1 MQRSLSRAKV
11 KTYNCHKKDTV
22 GSYKSVEIRFDK
34 ISKVV
39 KDVGDPKLYGA
50 FSGRNG
56 AIKSIEL
63 SLTPG
68 MDDRW
73 FQVVK
78 FLKEKCDPASDTGF

>member
-34 ISKVV
+34 FSKIR
-39 KDVGDPKLYGA
+39 GNPKLYGA